1 MNNKIKNQYFG
12 GVKLNQKKY
21 SFLTIQ
27 QFIFLIYFVITT
39 SIFIL
44 AIKSG
49 NEGITLKIFGGGDD
63 GYFYWTQAQNVAA
76 GNPWIRTSIYP
87 LILGNLMKITGF
99 HNVYLIRIFNYFGFL
114 LLVLLSMKLIKVQ
127 FKTFE
132 VKIDSKYIYNS
143 RILLLI
149 GFLFYASLQMNVN
162 LSIYRD
168 IWIYTLYT
176 LCTYLSI
183 KVMFLKKNRFIN
195 IIGLILSLW
204 LLGEFRKYALLSFLL
219 AIGIGFVYKKSKM
232 IKKPK
237 RFIVFLILSFIAYY
251 TFFMDLT
258 ILNMSLRR
266 ALGYRSSSLIAYS
279 SGSQMWIKLD
289 QPNVILFLINYI
301 HSYIG
306 NLIGPLPWH
315 IKGIST
321 FIVFIVETIPMCL
334 ILKFLW
340 KKRSLISKVQKY
352 ILLHAF
358 IWTSLIAVTNDN
370 IGTASRLRPVSW
382 ILILIVFVVVYSTS
396 KT

>member
-1 MNNKIKNQYFG
+1 M
-12 GVKLNQKKY
+12 NQKKY
-21 SFLTIQ
+21 SYLTIQ
-27 QFIFLIYFVITT
+27 QLIISIYFVLTT
-39 SIFIL
+39 AIFIL
-44 AIKSG
+44 AMKSG
-49 NEGITLKIFGGGDD
+49 NEGITLNIFGGGDD

-87 LILGNLMKITGF
+87 LIIGNLMKITGF

-114 LLVLLSMKLIKVQ
+114 LLILFSMKLIKFE
-127 FKTFE
+127 FKNLE
-132 VKIDSKYIYNS
+132 IKIDSKYIYNS

-149 GFLFYASLQMNVN
+149 GFLLYASLQMNVN

-168 IWIYTLYT
+168 IWIYTLYV
-176 LCTYLSI
+176 LSTYLSVKI
-183 KVMFLKKNRFIN
+183 IFSKKNKFIN
-195 IIGLILSLW
+195 IIGLVLSLL
-204 LLGEFRKYALLSFLL
+204 LLGEFRRYTLLSFLL
-219 AIGIGFVYKKSKM
+219 SIVISFVYKKSRM
-232 IKKPK
+232 IKNHK
-237 RFIVFLILSFIAYY
+237 RFIVFLLLSFIFYY

-266 ALGYRSSSLIAYS
+266 ALTYRASSLIAYS

-321 FIVFIVETIPMCL
+321 FIIFIVETIPMCL
-334 ILKFLW
+334 ILRFLW
-340 KKRSLISKVQKY
+340 KKRSLLSKVQKY

-370 IGTASRLRPVSW
+370 IGTASRLRPVTW
-382 ILILIVFVVVYSTS
+382 ILILIVFVVLYSKDKYFKNL
-396 KT
+396 KTQD